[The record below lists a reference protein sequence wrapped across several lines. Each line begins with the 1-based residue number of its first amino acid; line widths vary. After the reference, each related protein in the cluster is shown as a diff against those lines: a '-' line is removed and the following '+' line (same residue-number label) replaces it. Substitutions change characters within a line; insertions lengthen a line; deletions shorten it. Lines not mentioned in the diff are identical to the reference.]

1 MSDASSGGAGKRR
14 RRVRSA
20 EEKRRIVA
28 ETYEAGA
35 SVSEVARRHDVNTN
49 LLFTWRRAMGV
60 DRLARAGDPTG
71 FVPVVI
77 SAPAV
82 TTATPLAKSPAG
94 TMEIVLCGGERV
106 IVDRTVDAVALAR
119 VIDVLSQRRS
129 VMTPR

>member
-49 LLFTWRRAMGV
+49 LLE
-60 DRLARAGDPTG
+60 RLRPGDG
-71 FVPVVI
+71 NG
-77 SAPAV
+77 
-82 TTATPLAKSPAG
+82 K
-94 TMEIVLCGGERV
+94 GERN
-106 IVDRTVDAVALAR
+106 DEDAEEATHESL
-119 VIDVLSQRRS
+119 
-129 VMTPR
+129 PRKRGAPS